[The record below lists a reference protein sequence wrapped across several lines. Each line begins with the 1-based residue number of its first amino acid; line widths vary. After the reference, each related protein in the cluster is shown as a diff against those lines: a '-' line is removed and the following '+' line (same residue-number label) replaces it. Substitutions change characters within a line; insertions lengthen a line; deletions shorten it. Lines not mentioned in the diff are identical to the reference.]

1 MPITLPPIS
10 RRRFLASA
18 AATAGA
24 LALGTWTSADTA
36 SSEPDH
42 LVLLSD
48 THISSD
54 RKHDPRQQGPMWDHF
69 ARIRSDILGLDSRP
83 RAILINGDCAFS
95 KGLPADYAA
104 LLEGLKPLRAADIPV
119 HLGLGNHDSRANIQ
133 EILPADAGVA
143 ARDLDHR
150 VLRVSMPH
158 ADWYMLDSLDQ
169 TNHTPGRLGADQ
181 LKWLARSLDANPL
194 RPAILMMHHQPDYN
208 TPELS
213 NGLRDTPALMDVIT
227 KRKQVK
233 AVLFGHTHVWKHYQ
247 RDGIHF
253 INLPTTAYVFKPEQP
268 IGWVDAH
275 VKPSSLHLQLHSIEI
290 KHPQHLQSLDLNWR

>member
-1 MPITLPPIS
+1 MPITLPPVS

-24 LALGTWTSADTA
+24 FALGNWSIAGALA
-36 SSEPDH
+36 SESDH

-54 RKHDPRQQGPMWDHF
+54 RKHDPRQQGAMWDHF
-69 ARIRSDILGLDSRP
+69 VRVRSQVLRLESRP

-95 KGLPADYAA
+95 KGLAADYAA
-104 LLEGLKPLRAADIPV
+104 LLEALEPIRQAGLPV

-133 EILPADAGVA
+133 EVLPADANVSA
-143 ARDLDHR
+143 NDLDHR
-150 VLRVSMPH
+150 VMRLPMPR

-181 LKWLARSLDANPL
+181 LRWLTRSLDSNPKQ
-194 RPAILMMHHQPDYN
+194 PAILMMHHQPDFN
-208 TPELS
+208 APEMS
-213 NGLRDTPALMDVIT
+213 NGLRDTPALMDIIT
-227 KRKQVK
+227 NRKQVK
-233 AVLFGHTHVWKHYQ
+233 AVLFGHTHVWKHYE
-247 RDGIHF
+247 RAGIHF
-253 INLPTTAYVFKPEQP
+253 INLPTTAYVFRPEQP

-275 VKPSSLHLQLHSIEI
+275 VTPGKLRLTLHALDPKHVDNLQA
-290 KHPQHLQSLDLNWR
+290 LDLPWR

>member
-18 AATAGA
+18 TAATAA
-24 LALGTWTSADTA
+24 MALGGNWSIADTE
-36 SSEPDH
+36 SSKADH

-69 ARIRSDILGLDSRP
+69 VRVRSEILRSESRP
-83 RAILINGDCAFS
+83 RALLINGDCAFS

-104 LLEGLKPLRAADIPV
+104 LLEGLEPIRAAGLPV

-133 EILPADAGVA
+133 EILPADATVTAQG
-143 ARDLDHR
+143 LDHR
-150 VLRVSMPH
+150 VMRVSMPH
-158 ADWYMLDSLDQ
+158 ANWYMLDSLDQ
-169 TNHTPGRLGADQ
+169 TNHTPGRLGAEQ
-181 LKWLARSLDANPL
+181 LKWLARSLDQNPQ

-208 TPELS
+208 APEIS
-213 NGLRDTPALMDVIT
+213 NGLRDTPALMNVIS

-233 AVLFGHTHVWKHYQ
+233 AVLFGHTHVWKHYE
-247 RDGIHF
+247 REGIHF

-275 VKPSSLHLQLHSIEI
+275 VTSGNLRLQLHAITPN
-290 KHPQHLQSLDLNWR
+290 HPQHLQVLELN